1 MTELAQEKNY
11 NIITIALAILIF
23 LVSMLPFVV
32 HYKANDNHQNWLN
45 HDYGKN
51 LMSSAELGSIFMTE
65 GGDNQVFG
73 TLYFTHSEKLRPDLT
88 LYDQKGN
95 IFKRIYGDMR
105 YIDRG
110 TLERRQQLVDRAI
123 FSGEEPFYVDIRDR
137 ADPYFIPYWQ
147 GTRPVYLTW
156 ERPRP
161 WTLGDYYYRRYGIMY
176 KLQDIEYRLVDY
188 LELKQEIS
196 INEARG
202 LFAQWLHRD
211 ISPEYTLNKIAKLQN
226 EGLIRRVGNSVR
238 FVKMYPMP
246 YDGDYFEK
254 YLLRWREVP
263 NAKYWEFLSREIIVN
278 YDYQIG
284 EIYRQRVYD
293 LQEMRAR
300 ETRPE
305 IIREI
310 SNRIEKKWALAL
322 EHYNDAVTYG
332 HDSLSILH
340 NVSVVFLNNNMTNL
354 DNEAHELLTRALEL
368 YGNSADA
375 FGTYQVMFSFLA
387 RDMLRNPENEEKNLA
402 EVDMWF
408 AKLTAQLARYRE
420 SLGDHT
426 RHPHWRQAFGIIRN
440 YFDQFN
446 EVDTAQFLALKADFE
461 RRFRE
466 NPATIDYILA
476 RNVIEVMYSRALIF
490 QYEPYIRSADRYLE
504 TLVRIKSNDIQFN
517 MWAFQIST
525 QIPGKMQLAYLA
537 GNNVIR
543 ASDINDFSFYYSFGK
558 VCYQIGRRGE
568 AKIYLNRFLELIRQD
583 RSAALQWRNRI
594 EEARQILTEIG

>member
-1 MTELAQEKNY
+1 
-11 NIITIALAILIF
+11 
-23 LVSMLPFVV
+23 
-32 HYKANDNHQNWLN
+32 
-45 HDYGKN
+45 
-51 LMSSAELGSIFMTE
+51 
-65 GGDNQVFG
+65 
-73 TLYFTHSEKLRPDLT
+73 
-88 LYDQKGN
+88 
-95 IFKRIYGDMR
+95 
-105 YIDRG
+105 
-110 TLERRQQLVDRAI
+110 
-123 FSGEEPFYVDIRDR
+123 
-137 ADPYFIPYWQ
+137 
-147 GTRPVYLTW
+147 
-156 ERPRP
+156 
-161 WTLGDYYYRRYGIMY
+161 
-176 KLQDIEYRLVDY
+176 
-188 LELKQEIS
+188 
-196 INEARG
+196 
-202 LFAQWLHRD
+202 
-211 ISPEYTLNKIAKLQN
+211 
-226 EGLIRRVGNSVR
+226 
-238 FVKMYPMP
+238 
-246 YDGDYFEK
+246 
-254 YLLRWREVP
+254 
-263 NAKYWEFLSREIIVN
+263 
-278 YDYQIG
+278 
-284 EIYRQRVYD
+284 
-293 LQEMRAR
+293 
-300 ETRPE
+300 
-305 IIREI
+305 
-310 SNRIEKKWALAL
+310 
-322 EHYNDAVTYG
+322 
-332 HDSLSILH
+332 
-340 NVSVVFLNNNMTNL
+340 
-354 DNEAHELLTRALEL
+354 
-368 YGNSADA
+368 
-375 FGTYQVMFSFLA
+375 
-387 RDMLRNPENEEKNLA
+387 MLRNPENEEKNLA